1 MLQFGNGFDQVGMVG
16 SDELQIVK
24 IFNESLNGLVAGDKL
39 ELCLVS
45 GEPQLGLV
53 DLSIEVIFDIL
64 EIAKL
69 ASEYFFY

>member
-24 IFNESLNGLVAGDKL
+24 VFNESLNGLVAGDKL

-45 GEPQLGLV
+45 GESQLGLV